1 MDQAM
6 SDNKEWAALAQPP
19 NRRNFDMRPLAFQ
32 IRDFKSINDS
42 GVCYLSGD
50 NITVLAGQ
58 NEAGKT
64 AVLTALRDFDLDE
77 GIAPKTADYQPDER
91 LDAAPSVS
99 VQFESDLNYI
109 LSELSNE
116 DLTIPQRVIEHL
128 KTDPTFW
135 ITRDF
140 QAGKYSLDPTL
151 AAMWETEGSSAR
163 ADTEAVMETKRD
175 ETPTPPEETDPTAK
189 TPANP
194 LQPGEFAAWLHDRW
208 PSFVYFDSFQDS
220 LPREV
225 DFADLQPKKKPTVPA
240 PATAGVA
247 STTPTATSPKA
258 PGSVQD
264 FVTMSDLDIDRVS
277 ALSEQD
283 KSLGNYLSSRG
294 AAITGD
300 FLTYWKQKVDK
311 DETVDIRVRHLRDSA
326 GTLKLAFYVHDKSD
340 QYPDQRSKGFLWFL
354 SFYLKL
360 AAVQKK
366 YPGRKRLL
374 LIDEPGSYLHA
385 RAQKDVLHLFEDRI
399 APSDEVI
406 YSTHSPYL
414 IPPDRLHRLRI
425 VLKTTASG
433 TKVLDRLT
441 HPDLRGGDFADSLS
455 PVIAAI
461 GIDISQSINFNKE
474 RNLFVEG
481 ISDLMYVTA
490 WARMFRP
497 ELIEKFNIFP
507 GTGATTI
514 PLLASLFIGWGFKF
528 VVMLDNDDQGQSTRG
543 KLTRDLSIM
552 PSRIVHPRDA
562 KAIEDLLSPEDFRA
576 LLSAMD
582 NSLTLSACETPT
594 AAIRRQSVDKVLLAR
609 TFSERAPNAK
619 PTLTKKSNEGIN
631 RLLTDII
638 DAWQS

>member
-1 MDQAM
+1 
-6 SDNKEWAALAQPP
+6 
-19 NRRNFDMRPLAFQ
+19 MRPLAFQ
-32 IRDFKSINDS
+32 IKDFKSIHDS

-50 NITVLAGQ
+50 SITVLAGQ

-64 AVLTALRDFDLDE
+64 AVLTALRDFDLEE
-77 GIAPKTADYQPDER
+77 GAAPKTADYQPDER
-91 LDAAPSVS
+91 LDATPSVS
-99 VQFESDLNYI
+99 VQFKSDI
-109 LSELSNE
+109 DHIGVGLSEDESG
-116 DLTIPQRVIEHL
+116 IPDAVASRL
-128 KTDPTFW
+128 RTNPDFW
-135 ITRDF
+135 VTRDLRS
-140 QAGKYSLDPTL
+140 GKYRLEDALVTLWQDNTPT
-151 AAMWETEGSSAR
+151 
-163 ADTEAVMETKRD
+163 ADTENDTQE
-175 ETPTPPEETDPTAK
+175 PTALPPVK
-189 TPANP
+189 LLTPE
-194 LQPGEFAAWLHDRW
+194 QFAAWLRDRW

-220 LPREV
+220 LPRQV
-225 DFADLQPKKKPTVPA
+225 DFADLLPPKKSAPSAAQTIIAP
-240 PATAGVA
+240 PATAA
-247 STTPTATSPKA
+247 SNTPKA
-258 PGSVQD
+258 VASVQD
-264 FVTMSDLDIDRVS
+264 FVTLADLDVSRVAS
-277 ALSEQD
+277 MSEQD

-294 AAITGD
+294 AEITGD

-311 DETVDIRVRHLRDSA
+311 EETVDIRVRHLRDSE

-360 AAVQKK
+360 AAVQKR
-366 YPGRKRLL
+366 YPGRRRLL

-399 APSDEVI
+399 AQNDLVI

-441 HPDLRGGDFADSLS
+441 HPDLRGAEFADSLS

-481 ISDLMYVTA
+481 ISDLMYVSA

-497 ELIEKFNIFP
+497 ELTEKFNIFP

-528 VVMLDNDDQGQSTRG
+528 VVMLDNDDQGKSTRE
-543 KLTRDLSIM
+543 KLQRDLLVPAI
-552 PSRIVHPRDA
+552 RIVHPKDA
-562 KAIEDLLSPEDFRA
+562 KAIEDLLSAEDFRA
-576 LLSAMD
+576 LLGGLD
-582 NSLTLSACETPT
+582 GSLTLNVGETPT
-594 AAIRRQSVDKVLLAR
+594 AAIKRQSVDKVLLSR
-609 TFSERAPNAK
+609 TFSERSSSAK
-619 PTLTKKSNEGIN
+619 FTLTKKSHDGIGK
-631 RLLTDII
+631 LLSDVL
-638 DAWQS
+638 DAWQSG

>member
-1 MDQAM
+1 V
-6 SDNKEWAALAQPP
+6 
-19 NRRNFDMRPLAFQ
+19 RPKAFQ
-32 IRDFKSINDS
+32 IKDFKSINDS
-42 GVCYLSGD
+42 GICHLSGD
-50 NITVLAGQ
+50 SITVLAGQ

-64 AVLTALRDFDLDE
+64 AVLTALRDFDLGE
-77 GIAPKTADYQPDER
+77 GSAPNTADYQPDER

-99 VQFESDLNYI
+99 VQFESDLNRI
-109 LSELSNE
+109 IAALLDEHF
-116 DLTIPQRVIEHL
+116 TVPRRVIQRL
-128 KTDPTFW
+128 RADPTFW
-135 ITRDF
+135 ITRDL

-151 AAMWETEGSSAR
+151 AAMWESESSPEREPQPNA
-163 ADTEAVMETKRD
+163 EAVTAEPAEPTST
-175 ETPTPPEETDPTAK
+175 EEPTPK
-189 TPANP
+189 R
-194 LQPGEFAAWLHDRW
+194 LGPGEFAVWLRDEW
-208 PSFVYFDSFQDS
+208 PTFVYFDSFQDS
-220 LPREV
+220 LPRQV
-225 DFADLQPKKKPTVPA
+225 DFADLQPAKKAA
-240 PATAGVA
+240 PAAGSPLAAAQAA
-247 STTPTATSPKA
+247 SEPTATRKGPIKA
-258 PGSVQD
+258 PASVQD
-264 FVTMSDLDIDRVS
+264 FVTLADLDIARVS
-277 ALSEQD
+277 ALSDND

-294 AAITGD
+294 AVISGD

-311 DETVDIRVRHLRDSA
+311 DEAVDIRVRHLRDSA

-360 AAVQKK
+360 AAVKKK
-366 YPGRKRLL
+366 YPERKRLL

-385 RAQKDVLHLFEDRI
+385 RAQRDVLHLFEDRI
-399 APSDEVI
+399 VPSDQVI

-441 HPDLRGGDFADSLS
+441 HPDLRGVNFADSLS

-490 WARMFRP
+490 WAGMFNP

-514 PLLASLFIGWGFKF
+514 PLLASLFIGWGFNF
-528 VVMLDNDDQGQSTRG
+528 VALLDNDEQGQSVRE
-543 KLTRDLSIM
+543 KLARDLLFP

-562 KAIEDLLSPEDFRA
+562 KAIEDLLSAEDFRA
-576 LLSAMD
+576 LLGSMD
-582 NSLTLSACETPT
+582 NSLTLNPGETPT
-594 AAIRRQSVDKVLLAR
+594 AAIRRQSIDKVLLAR
-609 TFSERAPNAK
+609 TFSERAAK
-619 PTLTKKSNEGIN
+619 SSITLTKKSHDGIS
-631 RLLTDII
+631 RLLADILA
-638 DAWQS
+638 AWRA